1 MSGDQIVVGTAVT
14 PEATDVAMLEPM
26 ITNASD
32 NLAAAG
38 SQEPIGAVLADAG
51 YWSHA
56 NSLIEDTLDS
66 TLLLIAPGDKT
77 HKVGDPPPPLSDT
90 ATDATRARHRMQTR
104 LADPDNRDTY
114 RQRGWLIE
122 GTFAHT
128 KTHRRASRFSRRG
141 LAACQ
146 AEWTLIHLAGN
157 ITTIHRAGPHQPD
170 NGPHQPDNGP
180 HGLITAPT
188 GPAYRPTRLRTL
200 PHPPTTTTAA
210 HHTGKATLP
219 SGEDENGRAASKA
232 VRGPTITCTSDKIER
247 FSNSA
252 RCESATAPLRPPP
265 AFGHLP
271 PWRRMKT
278 AAPFRSGEPGHA
290 PLGYCDTPF
299 GGGGPKGQRFALLE
313 GPTETAE
320 HITRS
325 AFRTPL
331 SQPARHPYRRPP
343 RSLQREALPVTAPPL
358 PEAPPVASI
367 LGFGGGVRT

>member
-56 NSLIEDTLDS
+56 NSLIEDTLDG

-157 ITTIHRAGPHQPD
+157 ITKIHRA
-170 NGPHQPDNGP
+170 GPHQPDNGP
-180 HGLITAPT
+180 HGLITAPTT

-219 SGEDENGRAASKA
+219 
-232 VRGPTITCTSDKIER
+232 
-247 FSNSA
+247 
-252 RCESATAPLRPPP
+252 L
-265 AFGHLP
+265 
-271 PWRRMKT
+271 
-278 AAPFRSGEPGHA
+278 GEPGIPSKCGVFH
-290 PLGYCDTPF
+290 YEEMTW
-299 GGGGPKGQRFALLE
+299 QIHE
-313 GPTETAE
+313 GSM
-320 HITRS
+320 TRS
-325 AFRTPL
+325 
-331 SQPARHPYRRPP
+331 SG
-343 RSLQREALPVTAPPL
+343 PVL
-358 PEAPPVASI
+358 
-367 LGFGGGVRT
+367 

>member
-1 MSGDQIVVGTAVT
+1 
-14 PEATDVAMLEPM
+14 MLEPM

-56 NSLIEDTLDS
+56 NSLIEDTLDG

-157 ITTIHRAGPHQPD
+157 ITKIHRA
-170 NGPHQPDNGP
+170 GPHQPDNGP

-219 SGEDENGRAASKA
+219 LGEDHWDADVWYARWLSGVGRAPRECS
-232 VRGPTITCTSDKIER
+232 
-247 FSNSA
+247 
-252 RCESATAPLRPPP
+252 
-265 AFGHLP
+265 
-271 PWRRMKT
+271 
-278 AAPFRSGEPGHA
+278 
-290 PLGYCDTPF
+290 PF
-299 GGGGPKGQRFALLE
+299 GGGGRLGCL
-313 GPTETAE
+313 
-320 HITRS
+320 TRR
-325 AFRTPL
+325 RTYDDAKI
-331 SQPARHPYRRPP
+331 SYQH
-343 RSLQREALPVTAPPL
+343 
-358 PEAPPVASI
+358 
-367 LGFGGGVRT
+367 